1 MTLFWICLVAMLV
14 VFGIDT
20 RQKRQ
25 NRNIS

>member
-1 MTLFWICLVAMLV
+1 MTLFWIFLVAMLV
-14 VFGIDT
+14 AFGIDT